1 MPWNKRLKINQGD
14 PLILLYSFKPFKGR
28 KCLIS
33 FCFYLKKISTGWAR
47 VRYLV
52 GASTVSGPVHTN
64 YHLVGI
70 CSFFMNVTFSPP
82 PAFGEKAISQE
93 ISLKLFIWRLNSLSA
108 PS

>member
-1 MPWNKRLKINQGD
+1 MSYKFLF
-14 PLILLYSFKPFKGR
+14 LFKKDIHRVGASTVLGGR
-28 KCLIS
+28 E
-33 FCFYLKKISTGWAR
+33 YGTWWAR